1 MSSQDNRRHPRIDT
15 KQAVWVEGQD
25 VRISAEARN
34 MSKGG
39 MFVVSEGDAPAVG
52 TTLQI
57 KFEDPHEGQV
67 EVQMEVVWRSEHTS
81 TSSLGLR
88 ALDTQGRS
96 AFERVVSR
104 YEEQGTARKK
114 TSTPRTP
121 SKPAADE

>member
-52 TTLQI
+52 TTLRGARLQRAAGGGWA
-57 KFEDPHEGQV
+57 D
-67 EVQMEVVWRSEHTS
+67 WRNARPGAWPAT
-81 TSSLGLR
+81 
-88 ALDTQGRS
+88 LDS
-96 AFERVVSR
+96 
-104 YEEQGTARKK
+104 
-114 TSTPRTP
+114 P
-121 SKPAADE
+121 

>member
-1 MSSQDNRRHPRIDT
+1 MSTPDNRRHPRIPT
-15 KQAVWVEGQD
+15 NQAVWVEGQD
-25 VRISAEARN
+25 VRVNAEARN

-88 ALDTQGRS
+88 ALDTQGRA

-104 YEEQGTARKK
+104 YEEQGTARR
-114 TSTPRTP
+114 TSSTPRGS
-121 SKPAADE
+121 SKPPSTK